1 MVFPS
6 RTGVVRQSEFEVV
19 LHEERG
25 TMAFSSVSRIFPL
38 AVLSQ
43 IFFRPAVSLRLPRF
57 LIFLRNDTGRQ
68 ANYHEISCGLYLS
81 WGSYFCES
89 YGTRSLP
96 CFILGACFSAACI
109 FCLCA
114 GPCIVLHALSVGWVC
129 FIFSSF
135 RLAYSMFQCHHDSPA
150 VGRLMA
156 IVFSMMGFVDLST
169 QLPICVIQE
178 KFGSLF
184 CFSEHAWSI
193 VVSSRSGFARVLVT
207 KLADGRQR

>member
-1 MVFPS
+1 M
-6 RTGVVRQSEFEVV
+6 
-19 LHEERG
+19 
-25 TMAFSSVSRIFPL
+25 
-38 AVLSQ
+38 
-43 IFFRPAVSLRLPRF
+43 
-57 LIFLRNDTGRQ
+57 
-68 ANYHEISCGLYLS
+68 YLS
-81 WGSYFCES
+81 GIWIVYHVSCIMYRVSWIAYRVSCIIC
-89 YGTRSLP
+89 SLP

-156 IVFSMMGFVDLST
+156 IVFSMMGFVNLST

-207 KLADGRQR
+207 ELVDGDVAQNAWTRRAVVHLRCCIS

>member
-1 MVFPS
+1 MRAKKGKRWGTSLLLTSS
-6 RTGVVRQSEFEVV
+6 RTKETAKQKTQSSNLNTRDRLSDGRLLFLKV
-19 LHEERG
+19 
-25 TMAFSSVSRIFPL
+25 TDSFS
-38 AVLSQ
+38 
-43 IFFRPAVSLRLPRF
+43 
-57 LIFLRNDTGRQ
+57 T
-68 ANYHEISCGLYLS
+68 C
-81 WGSYFCES
+81 C
-89 YGTRSLP
+89 
-96 CFILGACFSAACI
+96 ILGACFSAACI

-135 RLAYSMFQCHHDSPA
+135 RLAYSLFQCHHHSPA
-150 VGRLMA
+150 VGRLMV